1 MIINMLFKINIL
13 NGSALIFNTIN
24 NNNYNTI
31 LYFILFHFYWDI
43 IDK

>member
-1 MIINMLFKINIL
+1 ML
-13 NGSALIFNTIN
+13 NGSALIFNTI

-43 IDK
+43 IDKLQDIKIY